1 MYVESRVSI
10 ASKRGKTAI
19 LGWRP
24 TVLPAGCWE
33 RLPDALASRE
43 VRPHDDYRSGH
54 CSWNWWV
61 IVTVI
66 SVGVA
71 RRVERQKTFCN

>member
-1 MYVESRVSI
+1 MYVEPRVSI
-10 ASKRGKTAI
+10 ASNRGKIAI

-24 TVLPAGCWE
+24 TALPAGCWE

-43 VRPHDDYRSGH
+43 VRPHGDYRSGH
-54 CSWNWWV
+54 CCWKRRI

-66 SVGVA
+66 SAVGGAESGKAEDVL
-71 RRVERQKTFCN
+71 